1 MKKEILI
8 CLSLISLIFFSGC
21 TLPWNQPL
29 PTYKDDAITIEDY
42 AVSTTEPYAGSSVT
56 IKFLVQNNI
65 EDPIKDVEVKFFDI
79 SGFSLQSL
87 DCGPGIIPDEDN
99 LKCSFGL
106 DSLDYKP
113 IKITLKAPE
122 EEQITAPTK
131 FTVSFLVSYTMSSE
145 RSVMIPVVDGRIKT
159 EPESEFLVS
168 EQKHGPVRVDFDF
181 PIKRVRKEDDREIV
195 ERWVVAGEPFEVKF
209 KFKHTGTLRNVEP
222 INISGNVI
230 KIELKGMYPIDPC
243 DFTPT
248 GKDVTTSSSSRNII
262 LLSTRER
269 NLLKCNFNVSKEEN
283 PYPEFL
289 AELKLRYNYV
299 YTFIKKETF
308 TVKPSPF

>member
-8 CLSLISLIFFSGC
+8 CLSLIPLIFFSGC

-42 AVSTTEPYAGSSVT
+42 AVSTTEPYAGSRVT
-56 IKFLVQNNI
+56 IKFLIQNNI
-65 EDPIKDVEVKFFDI
+65 EDPIKNVEVKFFDL
-79 SGFSLQSL
+79 SGFSDPSL
-87 DCGPGIIPDEDN
+87 DCGDGTRNDSVTCYFSE
-99 LKCSFGL
+99 L

-131 FTVSFLVSYTMSSE
+131 FTVSFLVNYTMSSE

-181 PIKRVRKEDDREIV
+181 PIKRIRKEDDREII

-222 INISGNVI
+222 INITGDKIRIENKSI
-230 KIELKGMYPIDPC
+230 KIIEPC
-243 DFTPT
+243 DFNI
-248 GKDVTTSSSSRNII
+248 TTSTSKRDIT

-269 NLLKCNFNVSKEEN
+269 NLLKCNFNATETK
-283 PYPEFL
+283 YPEFL
-289 AELKLRYNYV
+289 AELKLSYNYT

-308 TVKPSPF
+308 TVKPPPF

>member
-1 MKKEILI
+1 MKKEVLI

-21 TLPWNQPL
+21 TFPWNQPSL

-42 AVSTTEPYAGSSVT
+42 AVSTTEPYAGSRVT
-56 IKFLVQNNI
+56 IKFLIQNNI
-65 EDPIKDVEVKFFDI
+65 EDPIKNVEVKFFDL
-79 SGFSLQSL
+79 SGFSDPSL
-87 DCGPGIIPDEDN
+87 DCGDVEPEDDVTCYFDE
-99 LKCSFGL
+99 L

-131 FTVSFLVSYTMSSE
+131 FTVSFLVNYTMSSE
-145 RSVMIPVVDGRIKT
+145 RSVMVPVVDGIIKT

-181 PIKRVRKEDDREIV
+181 PIKRKRKEDEREII

-209 KFKHTGTLRNVEP
+209 KFRHTGTLRDVEP
-222 INISGNVI
+222 INITKIRIDYKGIEVI
-230 KIELKGMYPIDPC
+230 EPC
-243 DFTPT
+243 DFKKETN
-248 GKDVTTSSSSRNII
+248 TSKRNIL

-269 NLLKCNFNVSKEEN
+269 NLLKCNFNATETK
-283 PYPEFL
+283 YPEFL
-289 AELKLRYNYV
+289 AELKLSYNYT
-299 YTFIKKETF
+299 YTFIKRETF